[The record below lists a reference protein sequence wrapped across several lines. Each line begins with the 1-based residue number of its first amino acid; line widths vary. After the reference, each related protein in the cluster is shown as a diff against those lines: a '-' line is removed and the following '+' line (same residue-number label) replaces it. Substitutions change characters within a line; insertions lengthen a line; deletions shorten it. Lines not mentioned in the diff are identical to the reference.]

1 MLRRPSFLIAAAL
14 LIGCAS
20 RPPEPPAVAP
30 APAAPAA
37 SEPEPEPEPEPEVD
51 TTIEV
56 LSGAPTEILLDGKP
70 IGTTPIARHKVT
82 PGTHE
87 VTFVDPARG
96 NRTMMVTVDEGDAK
110 TVKSDPPPSIIE
122 SAPADDEKKK

>member
-37 SEPEPEPEPEPEVD
+37 SEPEPEVD

-122 SAPADDEKKK
+122 SAPADEEKKK